1 MIVWDIDP
9 NVVKPGWTP
18 LIIIL
23 LLAAVMVLLYR
34 SMRRQF
40 SKIQVPPTGA
50 APGSDPSGGTRID
63 QEVPDEPMAGPKDA
77 DPAEQPTRLTEENS
91 SGR

>member
-1 MIVWDIDP
+1 MIVLDIDP

-40 SKIQVPPTGA
+40 SKIEVPPSGATTGS
-50 APGSDPSGGTRID
+50 GPSGDTRID
-63 QEVPDEPMAGPKDA
+63 QEFSDKSMPEHVDHDEPSV
-77 DPAEQPTRLTEENS
+77 RLTEENS